1 MPSSAEGNSGKSD
14 RSVLEG
20 VRVLVVE
27 DAWYVAKALKV
38 VLEQFGMQVWGP
50 ATTTEQARRLLTVEK
65 PDMAVV
71 DINLGREQ
79 AFGLIEELHEQ
90 GVQVLLASGCA
101 MPSLPEGKVAAML
114 QKPYSAAQLLSALH
128 SMIGDARRT

>member
-14 RSVLEG
+14 RSVLQG

-27 DAWYVAKALKV
+27 DAWCVAKALKLA
-38 VLEQFGMQVWGP
+38 LEQLGMRVSGP
-50 ATTTEQARRLLTVEK
+50 AATTEQARRLLTDEK

-90 GVQVLLASGCA
+90 GALDAEEFKEAKKAVLSQARDS
-101 MPSLPEGKVAAML
+101 
-114 QKPYSAAQLLSALH
+114 
-128 SMIGDARRT
+128 DATPG